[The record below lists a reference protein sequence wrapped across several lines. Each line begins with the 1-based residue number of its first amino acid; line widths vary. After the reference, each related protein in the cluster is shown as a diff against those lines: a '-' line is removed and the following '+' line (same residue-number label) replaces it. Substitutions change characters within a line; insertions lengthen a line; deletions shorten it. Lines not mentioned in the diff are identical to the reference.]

1 MNKVLFVEDG
11 SVDVDELQE
20 ILPEVPIIIY
30 RQGSLKPEFQDV
42 DTPVKVVKK
51 EPCEP
56 EGMCADKAD
65 PTFTPE
71 EIRAAIS
78 EALSLKGE
86 SFYNAAN
93 KKYEKMYTLNPQ
105 NIEFF
110 AACVLRELTEAK
122 TCEAIH
128 IRGADPSG
136 DN

>member
-11 SVDVDELQE
+11 SVDVVELQE
-20 ILPEVPIIIY
+20 MLPEVPIIIY

-42 DTPVKVVKK
+42 DTQVKVVKK

-56 EGMCADKAD
+56 EGMCADKAL
-65 PTFTPE
+65 PTFTPD
-71 EIRAAIS
+71 EIREAIHA
-78 EALSLKGE
+78 ALSLKGE

-105 NIEFF
+105 NIELF
-110 AACVLRELTEAK
+110 AACVLKELTEAK

-128 IRGADPSG
+128 IRGANPSG